1 MDELDQTTG
10 HSFPDEIAINLHM
23 LRAFMKCRIGGKV
36 NSRLAIAEHHRRIKL
51 DFKILQ

>member
-10 HSFPDEIAINLHM
+10 HSFSDEVAINLHM
-23 LRAFMKCRIGGKV
+23 LGAFMTCRIGGKAK
-36 NSRLAIAEHHRRIKL
+36 SQLAILEHHGRIKL